1 MSDEPAAQPGLN
13 QTGLNQTGRTPV
25 NMAMIAVLSVGAIA
39 GGTFFGV
46 KLFERGVHDYIV
58 NHPEVLLEAEEAY
71 AKKQNDHVIANAR
84 AVIRAHQSEI
94 FADPRD
100 PFVGPQNAKVTVVQ
114 FFDYRCP
121 HCKAE
126 AAPAVLALIRKYPD
140 VKFVFKEWPI
150 FGAPSQAAATAALG
164 AAKQG
169 KYLPVFAAMMAE
181 RELDQTSVD
190 RILREQGVDVA
201 QAEAFAASP
210 AAARQLSDVQ
220 RLALLLNAGGTPAFI
235 VGDTMVTG
243 ARMDDVEALIQ
254 KGRKG

>member
-1 MSDEPAAQPGLN
+1 MTEEPAQPGPA
-13 QTGLNQTGRTPV
+13 QPGRTPV
-25 NMAMIAVLSVGAIA
+25 NMAMVAVMAVGAIA

-58 NHPEVLLEAEEAY
+58 KHPEVLLEAEMAY
-71 AKKQNDHVIANAR
+71 AKKQNDDVVTKAR
-84 AVIRAHQSEI
+84 AIIQAHRSEI
-94 FADPRD
+94 FSDPRD

-114 FFDYRCP
+114 FYDYRCP

-126 AAPAVLALIRKYPD
+126 AAPAILTMIRKYPD

-150 FGAPSQAAATAALG
+150 FGGPSQAAARAALG
-164 AAKQG
+164 AAQQG

-181 RELDQTSVD
+181 RDLNIVGIE

-201 QAEAFAASP
+201 KAEAFGGAP
-210 AAARQLSDVQ
+210 DTTRQLADVQ
-220 RLALLLNAGGTPAFI
+220 RLAELLNARGTPAFI
-235 VGDTMVTG
+235 IGDTLVPG
-243 ARMDDVEALIQ
+243 VAMDDVEALIQ